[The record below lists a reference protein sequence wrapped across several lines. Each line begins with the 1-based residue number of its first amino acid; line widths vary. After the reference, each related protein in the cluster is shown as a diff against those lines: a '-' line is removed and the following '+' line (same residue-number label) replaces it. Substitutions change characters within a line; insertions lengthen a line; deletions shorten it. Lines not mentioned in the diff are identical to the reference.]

1 MIETHEHTAGQP
13 AFSPIND
20 VVAQMRQPA
29 SILRLPSG
37 QVQATLG
44 VVPTAKPNGTAGHE
58 TVAVIPPIF
67 PEWLGERSFTTSHS
81 VRFPY
86 VVGAMANGI
95 ASVEITVAAASA
107 GILAFYGAAGLGL
120 DRIERDLHRIKK
132 SLGPNPP
139 TWGANLIHAP
149 NEPALEM
156 GTTELFLREGVTHV
170 SASAYMKLTR
180 AVVRYAYS
188 GIRENSDGTITR
200 KNHVFA
206 KISRPEV
213 ARQFMAPA
221 PKALLDDLFQ
231 RGMLSADEARLA
243 ARLPVAEDI
252 TVEADSGGHTDNQ
265 PLGALFPVITH
276 LRDELTAEHGY
287 TRAIR
292 VGAAGGIGTPLGAA
306 SAFALGAAYILTG
319 SVNQAAVESGLSWQ
333 GKLMLANTTF
343 GDVMMAPAADMF
355 EQGVKLQVLKRGT
368 MFAVRAE
375 KLYEIYTSYAGLDA
389 IPADVREQ
397 LEKKTLSTTVDA
409 IWAECEAF
417 WSRRDPEQL
426 ERAAREPK
434 HKMAL
439 VFRWY
444 LGMSSRWAIKGE
456 DERAM
461 DYQIWCGPA
470 MAAFNDWVRG
480 SFLEDPAN
488 RDVVSIALNI
498 LEGAAAITRAN
509 QLRSF
514 GLDVP
519 SSAYQ
524 FHPVRIAV

>member
-1 MIETHEHTAGQP
+1 MIETQTHDSP
-13 AFSPIND
+13 ALTPVTT
-20 VVAQMRQPA
+20 VVGRMREPA
-29 SILRLPSG
+29 SILRLPDG
-37 QVQATLG
+37 TIQAVLG
-44 VVPTAKPNGTAGHE
+44 VVPSAKPNGVAGHE
-58 TVAVIPPIF
+58 TVAVIPAIF
-67 PEWLGERSFTTSHS
+67 PEWLGDRGFCSEHR

-95 ASVEITVAAASA
+95 ASVELVVASAQA
-107 GILAFYGAAGLGL
+107 GILCFYGAAGLGIE
-120 DRIERDLHRIKK
+120 RIERDLARIQKE
-132 SLGPNPP
+132 LGPNAP

-156 GTTELFLREGVTHV
+156 HTTELFLREGVTHV

-180 AVVRYAYS
+180 AIVRYAYS
-188 GIRENSDGTITR
+188 GVTQAADGSIHR
-200 KNHVFA
+200 KNWVFA

-221 PKALLDDLFQ
+221 PKAMLDDLFQ
-231 RGMLSADEARLA
+231 RGMLSADEVRLA
-243 ARLPVAEDI
+243 QMLPVAEDV

-276 LRDELTAEHGY
+276 LRDELVTEHGFA
-287 TRAIR
+287 RPIR

-319 SVNQAAVESGLSWQ
+319 SVNQAAVESGLSWA
-333 GKLMLANTTF
+333 GKEMLAKTTF

-368 MFAVRAE
+368 MFGVRAD
-375 KLYEIYTSYAGLDA
+375 KLWEVYREYPGLDA
-389 IPADVREQ
+389 IPPEVREQ
-397 LEKKTLSTTVDA
+397 LEKKTLSTTIDA
-409 IWAECEAF
+409 IWAECEGF

-426 ERAAREPK
+426 QRAAKDPK
-434 HKMAL
+434 HQMAL

-444 LGMSSRWAIKGE
+444 LGMSSRWAIAGE
-456 DERAM
+456 ESRAM

-480 SFLEDPAN
+480 SFLEEPKN
-488 RDVVSIALNI
+488 RDVVTIALNI
-498 LEGAAAITRAN
+498 LEGAAALTRAS
-509 QLRSF
+509 QLRTF

-519 SSAYQ
+519 PAAFQ
-524 FHPVRIAV
+524 FAPTRIAI

>member
-1 MIETHEHTAGQP
+1 MIETHDQTD
-13 AFSPIND
+13 SPSTPVD
-20 VVAQMRQPA
+20 TVVANFRQPA
-29 SILRLPSG
+29 SILRLPDG
-37 QVQATLG
+37 EVRAKVG
-44 VVPTAKPNGTAGHE
+44 VVPTARPNGVQGHE
-58 TVAVIPPIF
+58 TVAVIPPLF
-67 PEWLGERSFTTSHS
+67 PEWLGDRTFTQNHG

-95 ASVEITVAAASA
+95 ASVELVVATARA

-120 DRIERDLHRIKK
+120 ERIERDLHRIQQD
-132 SLGPNPP
+132 LGPNAP

-156 GTTELFLREGVTHV
+156 GTAELFLREGVTHV

-180 AVVRYAYS
+180 AIVRYAYS
-188 GIRENSDGTITR
+188 GISQSADGSIHR
-200 KNHVFA
+200 RNWVFA

-221 PKALLDDLFQ
+221 PKAMLDDLFQ
-231 RGMLSADEARLA
+231 RGMLSADEVRLA
-243 ARLPVAEDI
+243 AQLPVAEDI

-276 LRDELTAEHGY
+276 LRDALVREHGF
-287 TRAIR
+287 TRPIR
-292 VGAAGGIGTPLGAA
+292 IGAAGGIGTPLGAA
-306 SAFALGAAYILTG
+306 SAFALGAAYVLTG
-319 SVNQAAVESGLSWQ
+319 SVNQAAVESGLSWA
-333 GKLMLANTTF
+333 GKLMLANTSF

-368 MFAVRAE
+368 MFGVRAD
-375 KLYEIYTSYAGLDA
+375 KLWEIYREYPGLDA
-389 IPADVREQ
+389 IEPDVREQ
-397 LEKKTLSTTVDA
+397 LEKKTLGITIDA
-409 IWAECEAF
+409 IWAECEGF

-426 ERAAREPK
+426 ERAARDPK
-434 HKMAL
+434 HQMAL

-444 LGMSSRWAIKGE
+444 LGMSSRWAISGE
-456 DERAM
+456 ESRAM

-480 SFLEDPAN
+480 SFLEEPQH
-488 RDVVSIALNI
+488 RDAVSIALNI
-498 LEGAAAITRAN
+498 MEGAAAITRAH
-509 QLRSF
+509 QLRVF

-519 SSAYQ
+519 PAAFQ
-524 FHPVRIAV
+524 FEPVRIAL

>member
-1 MIETHEHTAGQP
+1 MIETHTHEVGKPTLA
-13 AFSPIND
+13 PIED
-20 VVAQMRQPA
+20 VVAQMREPA
-29 SILRLPSG
+29 SILRLPDG
-37 QVQATLG
+37 QIRATLG
-44 VVPTAKPNGTAGHE
+44 VVPTARPNGTAGHD
-58 TVAVIPPIF
+58 TVAVVPPIF
-67 PEWLGERSFTTSHS
+67 PEWLGDRSFAATHG

-95 ASVEITVAAASA
+95 ASVELTVASAKA

-120 DRIERDLHRIKK
+120 DRIERDLVRIQKE
-132 SLGPNPP
+132 LGPNAP

-156 GTTELFLREGVTHV
+156 GTTELFLREDVTHV

-180 AVVRYAYS
+180 AIVRYAYS
-188 GIRENSDGTITR
+188 GIRQNPDGTIFR
-200 KNHVFA
+200 KNAVFA

-221 PKALLDDLFQ
+221 PKAMLDDLFQ
-231 RGMLSADEARLA
+231 RGMLSADEVRLA
-243 ARLPVAEDI
+243 ATLPVAEDV

-287 TRAIR
+287 VRPIR

-319 SVNQAAVESGLSWQ
+319 SVNQAAIESGLSWQ

-375 KLYEIYTSYAGLDA
+375 KLYEIYTSYPGVDD
-389 IPADVREQ
+389 IPANLREQ
-397 LEKKTLSTTVDA
+397 LEKKTLSTTIDG
-409 IWAECEAF
+409 IWAECEGF

-426 ERAAREPK
+426 ERANRDPK

-439 VFRWY
+439 IFRWY
-444 LGMSSRWAIKGE
+444 LGMSSRWAIAGE
-456 DERAM
+456 DSRAM

-470 MAAFNDWVRG
+470 MAAFNDWVRS
-480 SFLEDPAN
+480 SFLEDPQN

-498 LEGAAAITRAN
+498 MEGAAVITRAN

-519 SSAYQ
+519 ATAFQ
-524 FHPVRIAV
+524 FAPTRIAI